1 MLPAQEKDVK
11 TSKSGGKIWGII
23 NPLYTPLEDAS
34 SASSSANPT
43 ELGLQSDSG
52 ARESSSARSASSED
66 ELEIVHGV
74 SSLIHCLFFEWL
86 SASLSFPFLTPEVQ
100 RDQQRSRT

>member
-11 TSKSGGKIWGII
+11 ISESGGKIWGII
-23 NPLYTPLEDAS
+23 NPLFTPLEDAS

-43 ELGLQSDSG
+43 ELGLESDGG
-52 ARESSSARSASSED
+52 AGESSSARSVSSKD

-74 SSLIHCLFFEWL
+74 SSLI
-86 SASLSFPFLTPEVQ
+86 
-100 RDQQRSRT
+100 R